1 MQLFLFT
8 ALARV
13 HNFMIKSGWKF
24 DLLGSLIVQSVL
36 ILLVLFL
43 LCPIFLLLLENSLNT
58 SFNSLLMYTF
68 FIRNSFNLFPWN
80 RIFHGK
86 LNFFFVVNWISSKT
100 FTASGND
107 WVEEPLPPEILIKFY
122 IHLKVHCTLLQILIL
137 LRIDVHIQC
146 MPSIVFGWPIA
157 VTTPSIV

>member
-1 MQLFLFT
+1 MEVWFTRKFNCSKRSHFVGAIFALPYFLAVIGKFFEYFIQFVVNVYIFHSKLFQF
-8 ALARV
+8 
-13 HNFMIKSGWKF
+13 I
-24 DLLGSLIVQSVL
+24 SV
-36 ILLVLFL
+36 
-43 LCPIFLLLLENSLNT
+43 ESN
-58 SFNSLLMYTF
+58 
-68 FIRNSFNLFPWN
+68 FPWKTELASDAWD
-80 RIFHGK
+80 H
-86 LNFFFVVNWISSKT
+86 FVVNWISSKT

-107 WVEEPLPPEILIKFY
+107 WVEEPLLPEIFIKFY